1 MIIRKYDGSNWVA
14 QSPKVNFTDV
24 VADVTTEDGS
34 GNPAPVSIFDSNNK
48 LRVSYLP
55 DHIYGGMKL
64 IGTLS
69 ITGSPVAPFQ
79 LPALVSGTPVTGY
92 TVSTNLESYLQTV
105 NNDNTLT
112 YSGGGFGN
120 NVGDSFIGAFWVISG
135 SSGVGVADT
144 ASSGSADWS
153 SVAFDEGV
161 APSSGSYG
169 LELTLEVGD
178 FLVITDWDNSN
189 SRFKV
194 SVINNTNKVAT
205 AGSSEA
211 NSSPGIMTAAQA
223 FKLSGIEASAD
234 VTDSANVTS
243 SLVAA
248 TGISS
253 SNKGTIRTN
262 LGVDAAG
269 TDNSTDV
276 TLDTTQYDYL
286 SINSFQRITLGQI
299 DYSTDISGTP
309 TIGNASITISGTTDQ
324 ITVTN
329 TGGAFT
335 ANDTADTTETF
346 SLDYPVYYAGTEAA
360 LPTGSDVPTNAIGF
374 EY

>member
-1 MIIRKYDGSNWVA
+1 MIIRKYDGTNWVA
-14 QSPKVNFTDV
+14 QSPKVTFTDV
-24 VADVTTEDGS
+24 VDSVTANT
-34 GNPAPVSIFDSNNK
+34 PVSIFDSNNK

-64 IGTLS
+64 IGTVS
-69 ITGSPVAPFQ
+69 ITGSPAAPFQ
-79 LPALVSGTPVTGY
+79 LPGLVSGTPVTGY

-105 NNDNTLT
+105 YNDNSLT
-112 YSGGGFGN
+112 YSGGGFGS

-135 SSGVGVADT
+135 SSGLGVADT

-153 SVAFDEGV
+153 SVAFDDGV
-161 APSSGSYG
+161 APVSSSYG
-169 LELTLEVGD
+169 PNLNLEVGD

-194 SVINNTNKVAT
+194 SVISNTTKVAT

-223 FKLSGIEASAD
+223 FKLSGIETSAD
-234 VTDSANVTS
+234 VTDATNVTAA
-243 SLVAA
+243 LVAA
-248 TGISS
+248 SSISS
-253 SNKGTIRTN
+253 SNKTTIRSN

-276 TLDTTQYDYL
+276 TLAGSYDYL
-286 SINSFQRITLGQI
+286 TINGSQQITLGQI

-335 ANDTADTTETF
+335 ANDTGNTTETF

-360 LPTGSDVPTNAIGF
+360 LPTGSDVPTHAIGF